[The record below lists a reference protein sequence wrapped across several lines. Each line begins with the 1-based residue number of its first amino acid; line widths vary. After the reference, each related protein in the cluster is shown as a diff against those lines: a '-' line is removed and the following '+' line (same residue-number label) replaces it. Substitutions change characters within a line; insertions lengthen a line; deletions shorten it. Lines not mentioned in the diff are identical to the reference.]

1 MVLLDTSVQ
10 ASVYQPFQRMKQIS
24 HFCHEKHKHNHALIE
39 QFVTLVSKHCTFVD
53 SWNLEALC
61 HLIIRCMEE
70 KYQTK
75 NRKGDL

>member
-53 SWNLEALC
+53 SWTLEET
-61 HLIIRCMEE
+61 MSSN
-70 KYQTK
+70 YQMHG
-75 NRKGDL
+75 RKVPDKES